1 MVPLLR
7 RDRISCGYFELMLQ
21 HNSRTVR
28 DERNF
33 KVESAHFFWDLPVS
47 HNTMVAKQGTELFFS
62 LIGPVIQT

>member
-7 RDRISCGYFELMLQ
+7 RDWISHGYFELMLQ
-21 HNSRTVR
+21 HNSRTGQ

-47 HNTMVAKQGTELFFS
+47 HNMMVTKQGP
-62 LIGPVIQT
+62 GKQT